1 MASWVR
7 TITSPFRK
15 ACTFFNQ
22 PRDKKSQQGTTAFV
36 SFFLF
41 FIIPLFGS
49 CPISPAFCSRPTR
62 PRGITRISEFNQR
75 RQEKCIMDLQGE
87 VMACAYEDVQVMWSI
102 LDKNKPTTCTLT
114 S

>member
-15 ACTFFNQ
+15 ACTFFNHNHHHH
-22 PRDKKSQQGTTAFV
+22 RDKKSQQEQEH
-36 SFFLF
+36 
-41 FIIPLFGS
+41 
-49 CPISPAFCSRPTR
+49 
-62 PRGITRISEFNQR
+62 RG
-75 RQEKCIMDLQGE
+75 MDLQGE

-102 LDKNKPTTCTLT
+102 LDKSKPTNCTYT

>member
-1 MASWVR
+1 MASWKK

-22 PRDKKSQQGTTAFV
+22 QPAASKDKKSQ
-36 SFFLF
+36 
-41 FIIPLFGS
+41 
-49 CPISPAFCSRPTR
+49 PAEHDNRV
-62 PRGITRISEFNQR
+62 
-75 RQEKCIMDLQGE
+75 MDLHGE

-102 LDKNKPTTCTLT
+102 LDKSKSAAACNVT